1 MLMTF
6 GTKASRSSHSIYLW
20 WNPEPF
26 HDFNHWGALE
36 DIFGTEILAPRSY
49 LVYLAKLGW

>member
-1 MLMTF
+1 MLMTL